1 MEFSHISREISQSMS
16 GTSIHR
22 KKPPRVHGPQAANNF
37 GAAYFRR
44 FYLNPATKV
53 VSNGEMRSRAAL
65 IASILRHVQIPV
77 RRILDAGCGIGL
89 LRKPLADLYPR
100 ARYSGLDASPYLCK
114 RFGWIAGSVSDFVPQ
129 KPFDLVIC
137 YDVLQYLPDAQ
148 AARAIANL
156 AKLTRASL
164 YVSALTAEDWR
175 ENCDRGRTD
184 RDVYLRSG
192 AWYRRRLRKS
202 FRYLGFGV
210 WLRKDVAATLW
221 DMEKPGA

>member
-1 MEFSHISREISQSMS
+1 MATIQFSPISREISLS
-16 GTSIHR
+16 TR
-22 KKPPRVHGPQAANNF
+22 KVRRPKPSNNF

-44 FYLNPATKV
+44 FYLDPATKV
-53 VSNGEMRSRAAL
+53 VSNREMRSRAAL
-65 IASILRHVQIPV
+65 IASILRHLQIPV

-100 ARYSGLDASPYLCK
+100 ARYAGLDTSLYLCQ
-114 RFGWIAGSVSDFVPQ
+114 RFGWIQGSVSDFAPQ

-148 AARAIANL
+148 AVRAIANL
-156 AKLTRASL
+156 ARLSRAAL
-164 YVSALTAEDWR
+164 YVSALTLEDWR
-175 ENCDRGRTD
+175 ENCDRSRTD
-184 RDVYLRSG
+184 GEVYLRSG
-192 AWYRRRLRKS
+192 AWYRRRLKKS

-210 WLRKDVAATLW
+210 WLRRDVAATLW